1 MGPEFC
7 LRSFSKKHVGIGEKK
22 IQSIAKNTWK
32 PNTTA
37 LSICCFSLLFC
48 VWFFFFAGQSI
59 VNFSKW
65 VGFLKNLEHTMIVRS
80 TPVDNLLSAHGAMR
94 SNASIY
100 ITINV
105 IRSYFSQW
113 THKISEWM
121 QQNGIF
127 YGPRAMHEQCMAL
140 CFPSWVFFSSLFDI
154 GLNIFHI
161 KWISTDFRCFFF
173 FF

>member
-1 MGPEFC
+1 MSELGKKKSNQ
-7 LRSFSKKHVGIGEKK
+7 LRKTLENQTRQRYQFVVFR
-22 IQSIAKNTWK
+22 
-32 PNTTA
+32 
-37 LSICCFSLLFC
+37 CCFVC
-48 VWFFFFAGQSI
+48 GFFFFAGQSI